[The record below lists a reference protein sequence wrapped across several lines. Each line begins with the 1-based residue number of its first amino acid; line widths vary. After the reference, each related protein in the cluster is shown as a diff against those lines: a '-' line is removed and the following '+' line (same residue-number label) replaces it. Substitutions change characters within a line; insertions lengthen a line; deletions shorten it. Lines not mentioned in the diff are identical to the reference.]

1 MKSKFETKKFERTFV
16 FEDCTVI
23 WKYDTSRSV
32 LHPIEVEIK
41 YPKKTQEITKK
52 TPKNRN

>member
-1 MKSKFETKKFERTFV
+1 MKSKIETKKFERTFV
-16 FEDCTVI
+16 FEDFTVI

-52 TPKNRN
+52 TPKKRN

>member
-1 MKSKFETKKFERTFV
+1 MKSKIETKKFERTFV

-41 YPKKTQEITKK
+41 YPKKNQEITKK